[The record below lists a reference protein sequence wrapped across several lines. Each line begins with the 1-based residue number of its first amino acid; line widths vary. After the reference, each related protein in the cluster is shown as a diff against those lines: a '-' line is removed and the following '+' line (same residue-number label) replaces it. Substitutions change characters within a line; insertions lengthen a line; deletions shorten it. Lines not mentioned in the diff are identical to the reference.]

1 MAASALSM
9 MSEVAALGRDD
20 LQRFL
25 RKQRWFAD
33 AAGPMRVHNVAALG
47 RNVLFLLVRVDG
59 QNQSF
64 TYQVPVAVC
73 ALDKVPPHAVLRRLS
88 STEVLA
94 DAMYDDTS
102 RARILQALLGEEIW
116 RGIRGA
122 WQAACFNRDGLSEV
136 TRSHLHPG
144 EQSNSS
150 VIYDRKAIF
159 KLFRRLEPGPNP
171 DLEMGAY
178 LANEKHCEVVP
189 ALHGWLRYTDTSGA
203 MCDAGMLQA
212 YVADANDGWTH
223 ATTHLA
229 AHVRERGT
237 RDGLPWC
244 ADAMAL
250 GNATRVLHAALHA
263 ADDAD
268 FKPLD
273 AQAAQ
278 GEAWVQQCLAAA
290 TTSLDMLQEH
300 LDTLPTGVAALALQL
315 LQQRP
320 QVCQRI
326 AAQQPFISRDAGA
339 LTRHHGDYHLG
350 QVLRTL
356 AGDFKI
362 LDFEGEPLR
371 PLADRRDRQSP
382 LRDVA
387 GMLRSF
393 AYAAASVSQ
402 EYPGAD
408 EVCHAWEEAVSASFW
423 AGYTA
428 GETPWLPC
436 DPDICARLLLLFKTE
451 KAWYEL
457 RYELTHR
464 PAWALIPMQGLLT
477 QIIEVG

>member
-33 AAGPMRVHNVAALG
+33 TGGAMRVHNVAPLG
-47 RNVLFLLVRVDG
+47 RNLLFVMVRIEAQPHVC
-59 QNQSF
+59 

-73 ALDKVPPHAVLRRLS
+73 RLDSVPPHAVLRRLS
-88 STEVLA
+88 SSECLA
-94 DAMYDDTS
+94 DAMHDEAS
-102 RARILQALLGEEIW
+102 RTRLLQALLGEETW

-122 WQAACFNRDGLSEV
+122 WQAACFNRDGLSEI
-136 TRSHLHPG
+136 TRSHLHSG

-150 VIYDRKAIF
+150 VVYDRKAIF

-171 DLEMGAY
+171 DLEMGAF
-178 LANEKHCEVVP
+178 LANEQHCDVVP

-212 YVADANDGWTH
+212 YVADAEDGWTH
-223 ATTHLA
+223 ATARLA
-229 AHVRERGT
+229 AHVREVPMSPQM
-237 RDGLPWC
+237 PWC
-244 ADAMAL
+244 ADARAL
-250 GNATRVLHAALHA
+250 GASTRVLHAALNA

-268 FKPLD
+268 FKPIP
-273 AQAAQ
+273 ANAAQ
-278 GEAWVQQCLAAA
+278 GEAWVQQCLQAA
-290 TTSLDMLQEH
+290 TASLDMLQDH
-300 LDTLPTGVAALALQL
+300 LETLPTGVAAMALQL

-326 AAQQPFISRDAGA
+326 AAHQPFIASDAGVV
-339 LTRHHGDYHLG
+339 TRHHGDYHLG
-350 QVLRTL
+350 QVLRTQS
-356 AGDFKI
+356 GDFKI

-371 PLADRRDRQSP
+371 PLADRRERQSP

-402 EYPGAD
+402 EYPGAAV
-408 EVCHAWEEAVSASFW
+408 VCQAWQSGACASFW

-428 GETPWLPC
+428 GETPWLPH
-436 DPDICARLLLLFKTE
+436 DPAICERLVRLFKTE

-464 PAWALIPMQGLLT
+464 PAWALIPMQGLL
-477 QIIEVG
+477 QEMGAG